1 MQFSYLL
8 PTYFIFVNTLS
19 FLLMGIDKYKAR
31 KNKWRIKEST
41 LFLSS
46 VIGGSLGSLLGMFFF
61 HHKTKHMKFILGM
74 PCILFIHMAI
84 LVYLLNK

>member
-8 PTYFIFVNTLS
+8 LTYFTFVNTLS

-61 HHKTKHMKFILGM
+61 HHKTKHMKFLLGM
-74 PCILFIHMAI
+74 PCILFIHIAI
-84 LVYLLNK
+84 FLHFLSK

>member
-1 MQFSYLL
+1 MDYYLL
-8 PTYFIFVNTLS
+8 LIYFILVNTFS

-61 HHKTKHMKFILGM
+61 HHKTKHKKFVLGM
-74 PCILFIHMAI
+74 PCILLIHI
-84 LVYLLNK
+84 CLLLYWFH

>member
-1 MQFSYLL
+1 MDYYLL
-8 PTYFIFVNTLS
+8 LIYFILVNTFS

-61 HHKTKHMKFILGM
+61 HHKTKHKKFVLGM
-74 PCILFIHMAI
+74 PCIL
-84 LVYLLNK
+84 LVHICLLLYWFH

>member
-1 MQFSYLL
+1 MDYYLL
-8 PTYFIFVNTLS
+8 LIYFILVNTFS

-61 HHKTKHMKFILGM
+61 RHKTKHRKFVLGM
-74 PCILFIHMAI
+74 PCILLIHI
-84 LVYLLNK
+84 CLLLYWFH

>member
-1 MQFSYLL
+1 LDYYLL
-8 PTYFIFVNTLS
+8 LIYFILVNTFS

-61 HHKTKHMKFILGM
+61 RHKTKHKKFLLGM
-74 PCILFIHMAI
+74 PCILLIHI
-84 LVYLLNK
+84 CLLLYWFH